1 MVLKEKTKSNKKKM
15 NGNNMDKVITH
26 KIPKLSIMVVTYNQE
41 QYIAKCLD
49 SILQQEV
56 NFDYEVII
64 GDDCSTDTT
73 GLILDRYAAKN
84 SCIRVQHHIR
94 NLGHVKNWEYC
105 LNMCHG
111 EYIAILEGDDY
122 WIDVH
127 KLQRQVDYLDSHPQT
142 VLTITNVKIVWEENL
157 KNTRSFQFESM
168 GEFLRAKENVCSS
181 WYILSSSSMFRNIFH
196 DFKFPRDVYIAD
208 SYLFPFL
215 LDYTNGL
222 TYAFPE
228 QMTAYRQH
236 NNNFCRQKSVE
247 TLISLVKQNMYYE
260 RCFPWAAEACKK
272 TVDTYLEQLV
282 FATGRNVWKYRL
294 KYVVKHPCKLFS
306 KSFVKRLVKTIAQSS
321 F

>member
-1 MVLKEKTKSNKKKM
+1 M
-15 NGNNMDKVITH
+15 NGSSMDKISVH
-26 KIPKLSIMVVTYNQE
+26 KIPKLSVMVVTYNQE
-41 QYIAKCLD
+41 QYITKCLD

-73 GLILDRYAAKN
+73 GVIVDTYAAKN
-84 SCIRVQHHIR
+84 PCIRVQHHPQ

-105 LNMCHG
+105 INMCHG

-127 KLQRQVDYLDSHPQT
+127 KLQRQVDYLDSHPQA
-142 VLTITNVKIVWEENL
+142 VLTITNIKIVWEENVQ
-157 KNTRSFQFESM
+157 NTRSFQFESM
-168 GEFLRAKENVCSS
+168 GEFLRTKEEVCSA

-196 DFKFPRDVYIAD
+196 DFSFPKDVYIAD

-215 LDYTNGL
+215 LDQTKGL

-236 NNNFCRQKSVE
+236 NNNFCRQKSVA
-247 TLISLVKQNMYYE
+247 TLISLVKQNRYYE
-260 RCFPWAAEACKK
+260 QCFPWAAEACKK
-272 TVDTYLEQLV
+272 TIDTYLEQLV
-282 FATGRNVWKYRL
+282 FATGHDVWKYRW
-294 KYVVKHPCKLFS
+294 KYILNHPCKLFS
-306 KSFVKRLVKTIAQSS
+306 KSFLKRLGKTIVQSWS
-321 F
+321 